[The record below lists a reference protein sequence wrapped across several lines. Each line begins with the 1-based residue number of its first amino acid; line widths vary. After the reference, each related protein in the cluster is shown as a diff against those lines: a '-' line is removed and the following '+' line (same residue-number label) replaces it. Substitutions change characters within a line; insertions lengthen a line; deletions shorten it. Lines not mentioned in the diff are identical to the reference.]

1 LQIVAIILITRISGG
16 IMGNEERMK
25 LATLLD
31 YWIDHNDEHGQEF
44 REWAEKMKETGE
56 EEICGELLRAVNEME
71 KAGDYLR
78 KAREIMGK
86 GGSR

>member
-1 LQIVAIILITRISGG
+1 
-16 IMGNEERMK
+16 MGNEERKK

-56 EEICGELLRAVNEME
+56 EEIYVELYRAVNEME
-71 KAGDYLR
+71 KAGEYLR
-78 KAREIMGK
+78 KARKIMGE
-86 GGSR
+86 GGNR